1 MTAAGMIEGVVV
13 KELAVIPDER
23 GRVMHMLR
31 ITDDEFERFGEIYF
45 STVCPGVVKGW
56 HLHTKMTLHYAVISG
71 MVKLVLYDERADSPT
86 GGRIQELFIGED
98 NYVLV
103 KIPPGVWNGFEGLG
117 VKEAIVANCASHVHD
132 PREIVRRDPRTET
145 IPYRWKDE
153 PR

>member
-1 MTAAGMIEGVVV
+1 MIEGVVV
-13 KELAVIPDER
+13 KGLAVIPDER
-23 GRVMHMLR
+23 GRVMHMLK

-45 STVCPGVVKGW
+45 STVYPGVVKGW

-86 GGRIQELFIGED
+86 KGRIQELFIGED

-117 VKEAIVANCASHVHD
+117 VKEAILANCASHVHD
-132 PREIVRRDPRTET
+132 PLEIVRRDPRTET

>member
-1 MTAAGMIEGVVV
+1 MIEGVVV

-23 GRVMHMLR
+23 GRVMPMLR
-31 ITDDEFERFGEIYF
+31 ITDREFERFGEIYF
-45 STVCPGVVKGW
+45 STVYPGVVKGW
-56 HLHTKMTLHYAVISG
+56 HLHTKMTLHYAVVSG
-71 MVKLVLYDERADSPT
+71 MVKLVLYDERPDSPT

-103 KIPPGVWNGFEGLG
+103 KVPPGVWNGFEGLG
-117 VKEAIVANCASHVHD
+117 VKEAILANCASHAHD